1 MDLSAWNRAD
11 LFREFTGMTTSI
23 YAMTVRMDVT
33 PLVQHC
39 KKTGE
44 SFFINYLYLAL
55 RELNAIPEFRMRV
68 HHGEPYL
75 YDRVDC
81 SFTVANDFGYFVN
94 RSAEFSHYDE
104 FYHNVPRRSPKRNPK
119 RISIRKIPIFAGQI

>member
-1 MDLSAWNRAD
+1 MYCTFRSFSNGVIKMNHCIKMDLSAWNRAD

-75 YDRVDC
+75 YDRV
-81 SFTVANDFGYFVN
+81 N
-94 RSAEFSHYDE
+94 
-104 FYHNVPRRSPKRNPK
+104 
-119 RISIRKIPIFAGQI
+119 